1 MLLVFIEFLKCQNYK
16 CKCRPQLLFI
26 STLKSQINVSKGSLL
41 DKHYA
46 NFYKESFFSNSNN
59 GPLPKQNQTRAPR
72 TELSE
77 IYSSHSSPGKQVA
90 DCFLSL
96 RPGRGWHSEQNF
108 HSERRLRYSGC
119 AKLLQ
124 SYLTFCDPVK
134 NNPLGSSIH
143 GVLQAR
149 ILEWVAMPSSR
160 GSSQARDWTCIFYIS
175 CIFTT
180 SATWEAR
187 AGVPGSRCLAPRLRS
202 YVTLASYLS
211 SPFFNDLLCKMWMIR
226 RVLISF
232 PVKTKCV
239 KTCKAFR
246 KVPGIQW
253 VSKANYYWLWGL
265 LCCETSSCV
274 LLDKYLWVSPTSHV
288 LRTSLRLLW
297 SFHFHKPQDIICERL
312 PSLGSRGRWAW
323 GKGKKGHVALFPIL
337 NGPLF

>member
-1 MLLVFIEFLKCQNYK
+1 MLIFI
-16 CKCRPQLLFI
+16 R
-26 STLKSQINVSKGSLL
+26 SL
-41 DKHYA
+41 
-46 NFYKESFFSNSNN
+46 FFSNSNN
-59 GPLPKQNQTRAPR
+59 GPLPKQTQTRAPR

-96 RPGRGWHSEQNF
+96 RPGRGWHSAQNF

-124 SYLTFCDPVK
+124 SCLT
-134 NNPLGSSIH
+134 
-143 GVLQAR
+143 
-149 ILEWVAMPSSR
+149 WVAMPSSR

-265 LCCETSSCV
+265 LCCETS
-274 LLDKYLWVSPTSHV
+274 
-288 LRTSLRLLW
+288 
-297 SFHFHKPQDIICERL
+297 
-312 PSLGSRGRWAW
+312 
-323 GKGKKGHVALFPIL
+323 
-337 NGPLF
+337 